1 MKKLF
6 LLTLIF
12 GSYIPTNAEQYP
24 IHKYTCPDSGG
35 ECNEEER
42 AVVKLV
48 NDKYWKIL
56 SDRIKENKFYKY
68 PWYWVYKRKDCKYEV
83 AAKEDMS
90 THTANMEW
98 IDVDICEKTTKLINL
113 GRRSGEV
120 KDGFRESFHP
130 NGSVWMRSTMK
141 DGKMNGLWEEY
152 RDDGTLG
159 MRVMMIDGKAE
170 GLWEVFHENG
180 QIYYAKNYIN
190 GIEEDGLFSAFFDN
204 GQLRWQGNM
213 KDGGKD
219 GIWEYFNKDGSLKK
233 AITFEN
239 GKVIG
244 SFTPSKNTKLC
255 TLTSEKE
262 SDITITMNYPSTG
275 YGYGTLNYKNE
286 PQYYFEV
293 GISNGYGTQYYQLRT
308 YSAEASYQYSG
319 LPYAVRTKDTELISN
334 GRFVNFVG
342 NKLARSTTRQERRK
356 GTMKALMPTLP
367 SDYYYSLTNNHKKGE
382 YGRFNLSPKMKAILS
397 ASEGF
402 FIDSGGCRKYFKY
415 GWD

>member
-1 MKKLF
+1 MMKKIFVLSF
-6 LLTLIF
+6 IFTLSSIV
-12 GSYIPTNAEQYP
+12 PLMA
-24 IHKYTCPDSGG
+24 
-35 ECNEEER
+35 
-42 AVVKLV
+42 
-48 NDKYWKIL
+48 
-56 SDRIKENKFYKY
+56 ENKLSGSSNQIVESNARKFSKTDLVERDGIFYF
-68 PWYWVYKRKDCKYEV
+68 KDSDIPYNGKVIYEKNASINQSGELKNGKKV
-83 AAKEDMS
+83 GL
-90 THTANMEW
+90 W
-98 IDVDICEKTTKLINL
+98 IDTYSN
-113 GRRSGEV
+113 SGIVERKRDYENGKI
-120 KDGFRESFHP
+120 KDGLRKNYHW
-130 NGSVWMRSTMK
+130 NGRLWNSVNYTNS
-141 DGKMNGLWEEY
+141 KMNGIWEEFHDNGLPSY
-152 RDDGTLG
+152 
-159 MRVMMIDGKAE
+159 RVMMTNGKPE
-170 GLWEVFHENG
+170 GLAEAFHKNG
-180 QIYYAKNYIN
+180 QIHYAHKYIE
-190 GIEEDGLFSAFFDN
+190 GIEEDGLSSYFFDN
-204 GQLRWQGNM
+204 GQLKRQGNI
-213 KDGGKD
+213 KDGKKE

-244 SFTPSKNTKLC
+244 SFTPPKNTKLC

-293 GISNGYGTQYYQLRT
+293 GISNGYGTQYYQLKT

-382 YGRFNLSPKMKAILS
+382 YGRFNLSPKMKAILN

-402 FIDSGGCRKYFKY
+402 FVDSGGCRKYFKY

>member
-1 MKKLF
+1 MKKIFF
-6 LLTLIF
+6 LSLIF
-12 GSYIPTNAEQYP
+12 SLSSIIPLMA
-24 IHKYTCPDSGG
+24 
-35 ECNEEER
+35 
-42 AVVKLV
+42 
-48 NDKYWKIL
+48 
-56 SDRIKENKFYKY
+56 ENKLFDSSTQIDESNQRRFSKTDLVLKEGIFYLKDSDIPYSGNVIYESNKY
-68 PWYWVYKRKDCKYEV
+68 INQSGELKNGKKVGL
-83 AAKEDMS
+83 
-90 THTANMEW
+90 W
-98 IDVDICEKTTKLINL
+98 IDTYNN
-113 GRRSGEV
+113 SGILERKREYENGKI
-120 KDGFRESFHP
+120 KDGLRKNYHW
-130 NGSVWMRSTMK
+130 NGRLWNSVNYTNS
-141 DGKMNGLWEEY
+141 KMNGLWEEY
-152 RDDGTLG
+152 GDDGRL
-159 MRVMMIDGKAE
+159 RSKVMMVDGKAE
-170 GLWEVFHENG
+170 GLWVVFHDNG
-180 QIYYAKNYIN
+180 QIYYSHNYKN
-190 GIEEDGLFSAFFDN
+190 GIKKDGIFSTFFDN
-204 GQLRWQGNM
+204 GQLRKQGNI
-213 KDGGKD
+213 KDGEKD
-219 GIWEYFNKDGSLKK
+219 GIWEYFNRDGSLK
-233 AITFEN
+233 AGITFDN

-244 SFTPSKNTKLC
+244 RFTPPKNTELC

-293 GISNGYGTQYYQLRT
+293 GISNGYGTQYYQLKT

-382 YGRFNLSPKMKAILS
+382 YGRFNLSPKMKAILN

-402 FIDSGGCRKYFKY
+402 FVDSGGCRKYFKY

>member
-1 MKKLF
+1 
-6 LLTLIF
+6 
-12 GSYIPTNAEQYP
+12 
-24 IHKYTCPDSGG
+24 
-35 ECNEEER
+35 
-42 AVVKLV
+42 
-48 NDKYWKIL
+48 
-56 SDRIKENKFYKY
+56 
-68 PWYWVYKRKDCKYEV
+68 
-83 AAKEDMS
+83 
-90 THTANMEW
+90 
-98 IDVDICEKTTKLINL
+98 
-113 GRRSGEV
+113 
-120 KDGFRESFHP
+120 
-130 NGSVWMRSTMK
+130 
-141 DGKMNGLWEEY
+141 
-152 RDDGTLG
+152 
-159 MRVMMIDGKAE
+159 
-170 GLWEVFHENG
+170 NG
-180 QIYYAKNYIN
+180 QIHYAHKYIE
-190 GIEEDGLFSAFFDN
+190 GIEEDGLSSYFFDN
-204 GQLRWQGNM
+204 GQLRRQGNI
-213 KDGGKD
+213 KDGKKE

-286 PQYYFEV
+286 PEYYFEV
-293 GISNGYGTQYYQLRT
+293 GISNGYGTQYYQLKT

-382 YGRFNLSPKMKAILS
+382 YGRFNLSPKMKAILN

-402 FIDSGGCRKYFKY
+402 FVDSGGCRKYFKY